1 MQQAQAKTRDDSDLS
16 GSSNQPPSKQKT
28 LLIQG
33 LTASGGRFRPSDWVE
48 RICSLTAS
56 FRGGRLHYSSM
67 LYPVLVNGVKCVHV
81 DAQLEQEQPAIH
93 QQVMYFAKSNQLNI
107 IERL

>member
-1 MQQAQAKTRDDSDLS
+1 MPQAQANPRDDSDLS
-16 GSSNQPPSKQKT
+16 GSSNQPPSKQQS

-48 RICSLTAS
+48 RICSLMADYS
-56 FRGGRLHYSSM
+56 GRRLRYSKL
-67 LYPVLVNGVKCVHV
+67 LYPILVNGVKCVHV
-81 DAQLEQEQPAIH
+81 DAALAQEHPEMY
-93 QQVMYFAKSNQLNI
+93 QQVMYFANSNRLNI